1 MKGFLISI
9 ASFVIFVMGLYF
21 LADLELFF
29 AVGFGILLLIHEL
42 GHVFALNKLEGTI
55 RGVYFFPFVGAFVTN
70 DKKLNTENEHAHFK
84 YLGPFT
90 GTLGVLVTL
99 LIFFFLKDQRF
110 LNLVFAGAILNLI
123 NMIPITLLD
132 GYGVLRGAIKL
143 VKWVGFLMLI
153 IVGVFIFHEYIFTLF
168 FLLIFTL
175 FSDLPTEKATGFKL
189 HVVILASIFMLIMII
204 LTIIDKEYLVW
215 NMPLVLLSIYIFGVY
230 IKSTCFDNEKEQD
243 DQPQLLPL
251 TKKEKLL
258 WVTRWLLLTVILLV
272 VAFYS
277 NYLEG

>member
-132 GYGVLRGAIKL
+132 GYGVLRGAIKH

-189 HVVILASIFMLIMII
+189 HEVILASIFMLIMII